1 MLDGQY
7 QRKSLIG
14 LVPTDNERDTD
25 ADVYDAGLSG
35 CVDRL
40 HYLRKASALQV
51 QQPIDCFSV
60 VGDGDVLDLRHAN
73 TLRPHHGAT
82 HNAPYPQIVRLAGR
96 TDYALRAV
104 LEIAAAHGEPR
115 TTDEIAKSQHIPARY
130 LGAILADLRRADIV
144 HARRGAE
151 GGWTLARP
159 ADAISLAAVI
169 RAVDGALAQVAG
181 TRPEDLHYE
190 GPAAGL
196 QEVWVALRAA
206 ERGILDAVTLAHV
219 VDQQLPGNI
228 LRLTGDP
235 AAWH

>member
-1 MLDGQY
+1 MLDSQY
-7 QRKSLIG
+7 QRKGLVG
-14 LVPTDNERDTD
+14 LVPADNEGDAN
-25 ADVYDAGLSG
+25 ADVHDARLPG

-40 HYLRKASALQV
+40 HYLREASALQV

-60 VGDGDVLDLRHAN
+60 VGDGDVLNLWHAN

-190 GPAAGL
+190 GTAAGL

-206 ERGILDAVTLAHV
+206 EREILDSVTVAHV
-219 VDQQLPGNI
+219 VEGQLPENI
-228 LRLTGDP
+228 HRLTKDP

>member
-1 MLDGQY
+1 MLNGQD
-7 QRKSLIG
+7 QRKRLIS
-14 LVPTDNERDTD
+14 LVPTDHEGDTD
-25 ADVYDAGLSG
+25 PYVYNARLSS

-40 HYLRKASALQV
+40 HNLRKAGPLQIQEPV
-51 QQPIDCFSV
+51 NRFGV

-73 TLRPHHGAT
+73 TLRQRHDAM
-82 HNAPYPQIVRLAGR
+82 HNAPYPENVRLAGR

-104 LEIAAAHGEPR
+104 LEIAAAHGEPQ
-115 TTDEIAKSQHIPARY
+115 TTDEIAASQQIPARY

-159 ADAISLAAVI
+159 AEAISLAAVI

-190 GPAAGL
+190 GTAAGL

-206 ERGILDAVTLAHV
+206 EREILDSVTLAHV
-219 VDQQLPGNI
+219 AEGQLPEKI
-228 LRLTGDP
+228 HRLTKDP